1 VTWEMQWSRAGEIA
15 RFGRLAVVAVLL
27 ALMLGQ
33 SALATRAAGDEITVM
48 TRNLYQGADL
58 GPVIAAQTQTEFLL
72 AVAAVLTEAR
82 ATDLS
87 GRMQAIAAEIDRARP
102 DLIGLQE
109 AVLWRTQSPAD
120 FSPTPNATSVEADL
134 LQLLLSAL
142 AARGLKYDV
151 VAVQDGF
158 DVEAPGLFPTGLID
172 VRLTQREVILARH
185 SAPMK
190 LTNPQSGQYAA
201 RITIPTIIGVP
212 VSLPWAWAS
221 VDVRSHDHAFRF
233 ATTHLDSVS
242 GAIQQ
247 AQASEFLAGPGD
259 TPLPIVWVG
268 DFNSDADGTPITGV
282 PPATATY
289 GSIIA
294 AGFEDTWVAKHP
306 SDPGLTC
313 CHDADLLNPTSSL
326 TERID
331 LILTR
336 GDISVEEAGRV
347 GDDPAERL
355 PSGLWPSDHAGVV
368 VSLELEDD

>member
-1 VTWEMQWSRAGEIA
+1 MTRKTHPLRAGEIA
-15 RFGRLAVVAVLL
+15 RLGRLAVMAVLV

-33 SALATRAAGDEITVM
+33 GALATRAADDEITVM

-58 GPVIAAQTQTEFLL
+58 GPVIAAQTQNEFLR
-72 AVAAVLTEAR
+72 AVAAVLNQAR
-82 ATDLS
+82 ATDFRD
-87 GRMQAIAAEIDRARP
+87 RMRAIAAEIDEARP

-120 FSPTPNATSVEADL
+120 FSTTPNATNVDADL
-134 LQLLLSAL
+134 LQLLLDAL
-142 AARGLKYDV
+142 AARGLKYEV
-151 VAVQDGF
+151 VVIQDGF
-158 DVEAPGLFPTGLID
+158 DVEAPGLFATGLVD
-172 VRLTQREVILARH
+172 VRLTQREVILARK
-185 SAPMK
+185 STPMK
-190 LTNPQSGQYAA
+190 LTNVQRGQYAA
-201 RITIPTIIGVP
+201 RLTIPTIGGP

-221 VDVRSHDHAFRF
+221 VDVRLHGHAFRF
-233 ATTHLDSVS
+233 ATTHLDSGS
-242 GAIQQ
+242 GATQQ
-247 AQASEFLAGPGD
+247 AQANEFLTGPGA

-294 AGFEDTWVAKHP
+294 AGFEDMWAAKHP

-313 CHDADLLNPTSSL
+313 CQDADLLNPTSGL

-331 LILTR
+331 LVLTR
-336 GDISVEEAGRV
+336 GDISVEEAARV
-347 GDDPAERL
+347 GEDPGDRL

>member
-1 VTWEMQWSRAGEIA
+1 MREARSSRAGGIT
-15 RFGRLAVVAVLL
+15 RSGRLAVVAVLV
-27 ALMLGQ
+27 ALMFGL
-33 SALATRAAGDEITVM
+33 SALATRAADDEITVM

-58 GPVIAAQTQTEFLL
+58 GPVIAAQTQSEFVV
-72 AVAAVLTEAR
+72 AVAAVLTQAR
-82 ATDLS
+82 ATDIR
-87 GRMQAIAAEIDRARP
+87 GRMQAIAAEIGQARP

-120 FSPTPNATSVEADL
+120 FSPTPNATDVDADL
-134 LQLLLSAL
+134 LQLLLDAL

-151 VAVQDGF
+151 VAKQDGF
-158 DVEAPGLFPTGLID
+158 DVEAPGLFPTGLVD
-172 VRLTQREVILARH
+172 VRLTQREVILARR
-185 SAPMK
+185 STPMV
-190 LTNPQSGQYAA
+190 LTNPQGGQYVA
-201 RITIPTIIGVP
+201 RITLPTFGGP

-221 VDVRSHDHAFRF
+221 VDVRFHGHAFRF
-233 ATTHLDSVS
+233 ATTHLDSIY
-242 GAIQQ
+242 GPAQQ
-247 AQASEFLAGPGD
+247 AQANEFLAGPGD

-294 AGFEDTWVAKHP
+294 AGFKDAWAAKHP

-313 CHDADLLNPTSSL
+313 CQDADLLNPTSRL

-331 LILTR
+331 LVLTR
-336 GDISVEEAGRV
+336 GDLSVEEAARV
-347 GDDPAERL
+347 GEDPADRL